1 MGFLASIV
9 VLIVILAVGPLFRT
23 LPNACLAAIIVT
35 AMKNMLL
42 QTKQLPVLWRINK
55 LEFLAWIITF
65 WGVVLLDVD
74 YGLYIGVAAM
84 VLLLIIRSQRYEKSR
99 KNLLFLYNHF
109 SSDHMLHLLV
119 IYPRL
124 IFMKIKM
131 LIPRLL
137 IFQI

>member
-84 VLLLIIRSQRYEKSR
+84 IFLLIIRSQRYPTQKGDH
-99 KNLLFLYNHF
+99 NF
-109 SSDHMLHLLV
+109 S
-119 IYPRL
+119 
-124 IFMKIKM
+124 
-131 LIPRLL
+131 
-137 IFQI
+137 

>member
-1 MGFLASIV
+1 M

-42 QTKQLPVLWRINK
+42 QTKQIPVLWRINK
-55 LEFLAWIITF
+55 LEFLAWMITF

-84 VLLLIIRSQRYEKSR
+84 IFLLIIRTQKYDKR
-99 KNLLFLYNHF
+99 KDCFLKKILDY
-109 SSDHMLHLLV
+109 SGHMQHHWAICHRRV
-119 IYPRL
+119 S
-124 IFMKIKM
+124 MKIKM
-131 LIPRLL
+131 LIHRQRMFR
-137 IFQI
+137 I